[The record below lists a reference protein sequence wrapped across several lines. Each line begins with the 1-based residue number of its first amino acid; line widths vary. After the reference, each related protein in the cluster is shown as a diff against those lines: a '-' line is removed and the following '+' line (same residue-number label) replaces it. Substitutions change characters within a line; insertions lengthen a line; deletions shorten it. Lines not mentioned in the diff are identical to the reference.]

1 MEKMKKKICCIS
13 QLISWIGSR
22 YLTSTGQL
30 DWMGGFKKR
39 QGSDKLKRGKGF
51 EFEDYDAGAKGFNE
65 GVFGQGFGQGF
76 GGFSTM
82 KKNSD

>member
-1 MEKMKKKICCIS
+1 MEKMKKKNL

-30 DWMGGFKKR
+30 DWIGGFKKR

-65 GVFGQGFGQGF
+65 GVFGQGFG
-76 GGFSTM
+76 GFSTM
-82 KKNSD
+82 KKHSD

>member
-1 MEKMKKKICCIS
+1 
-13 QLISWIGSR
+13 
-22 YLTSTGQL
+22 
-30 DWMGGFKKR
+30 MGGFKKR

-82 KKNSD
+82 KKHSD